1 MLTRPLWKAV
11 AQNVLH
17 RVVMRGGAVA
27 KQQQGQKKQRRAS
40 LKACCLLPKGDS
52 LFMNKQLSFF
62 LPRDLMS
69 MPSARAREPQ
79 TRPRRVLISLYFV
92 SLEWSSSS
100 TFFSRPYETPRILLI
115 G

>member
-17 RVVMRGGAVA
+17 RVAMRGGAVA
-27 KQQQGQKKQRRAS
+27 KQQQGQETATRI
-40 LKACCLLPKGDS
+40 LDACCLLPKGDS

>member
-52 LFMNKQLSFF
+52 LFMNKQTLLF
-62 LPRDLMS
+62 LTEGSHVHALGPSPRAADS
-69 MPSARAREPQ
+69 PAARVNKLILCVARME
-79 TRPRRVLISLYFV
+79 
-92 SLEWSSSS
+92 
-100 TFFSRPYETPRILLI
+100 
-115 G
+115 

>member
-17 RVVMRGGAVA
+17 RVAMRGGAVA

-52 LFMNKQLSFF
+52 LFITKNSPFSYRGISCPC
-62 LPRDLMS
+62 PRPEPESRRL
-69 MPSARAREPQ
+69 ARGAC
-79 TRPRRVLISLYFV
+79 
-92 SLEWSSSS
+92 
-100 TFFSRPYETPRILLI
+100 
-115 G
+115 